1 MVWILHCL
9 FWWFF
14 QGIPRAEAGRS
25 WLQSALGSNP
35 GQTTGTWGPT
45 LGMEDLQL
53 QGRPNGRAQLKPRL
67 EAAPQHLERT
77 PACGKSGCKADSE
90 RPELTTWKSPVTN
103 TVVGWLW
110 APEGEGEERMDLRL
124 PPKRGERGWSQTDN
138 PQANQRGALLLL
150 FIQEAWGRQ
159 QCAMWF
165 QATVFFFFFN
175 SLILFLFYMY
185 THILF
190 HILFHSYFSQDYWI
204 WFPVLLHSGPCYLS
218 TQYTYRV
225 HLLLLSSQSIP
236 LSPLFLVHL
245 WGQFTPNPLHSGAA
259 PWLKT
264 VLNLR
269 NSRRPNEGWV
279 NRC

>member
-14 QGIPRAEAGRS
+14 QGIPRAEAGQS

-45 LGMEDLQL
+45 LGMGDLQL

-77 PACGKSGCKADSE
+77 PVCGKSGCKADSE
-90 RPELTTWKSPVTN
+90 HPELTAWKSPVTN

-124 PPKRGERGWSQTDN
+124 PPERGERGCSQTGN

-165 QATVFFFFFN
+165 QATVVVFF
-175 SLILFLFYMY
+175 
-185 THILF
+185 
-190 HILFHSYFSQDYWI
+190 
-204 WFPVLLHSGPCYLS
+204 
-218 TQYTYRV
+218 
-225 HLLLLSSQSIP
+225 
-236 LSPLFLVHL
+236 
-245 WGQFTPNPLHSGAA
+245 
-259 PWLKT
+259 
-264 VLNLR
+264 
-269 NSRRPNEGWV
+269 
-279 NRC
+279 